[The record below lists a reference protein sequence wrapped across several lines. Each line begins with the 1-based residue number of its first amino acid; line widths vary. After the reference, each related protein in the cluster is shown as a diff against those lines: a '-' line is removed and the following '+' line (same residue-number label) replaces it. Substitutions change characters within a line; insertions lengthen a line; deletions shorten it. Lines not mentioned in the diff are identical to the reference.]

1 MGAIARGRAGARDV
15 GEARVVGWE
24 DAGEIGACRGA
35 RGEARRGACATH
47 ERRMWIFML
56 DEFLMGARRATDDA
70 RALEQVKWFN
80 ISKGFGFIVPDDG
93 SEEIFVHQ
101 TALHSEGFRSLKEVR
116 AKRARA
122 NFECFS
128 ERRRNDANAERV
140 LTARMF

>member
-1 MGAIARGRAGARDV
+1 M
-15 GEARVVGWE
+15 
-24 DAGEIGACRGA
+24 
-35 RGEARRGACATH
+35 
-47 ERRMWIFML
+47 
-56 DEFLMGARRATDDA
+56 
-70 RALEQVKWFN
+70 KWFN

-101 TALHSEGFRSLKEVR
+101 TALHSEGFRSLKEVT

-122 NFECFS
+122 SFEMFS